1 MKLSDYGLMH
11 VKENRSTILHK
22 APEAFNRRELKS
34 DVWSLGIVLI
44 ELVEGEHPFKD
55 INVSRV
61 EKHVRNKDSPSISR
75 RKWPAAFA
83 DFVSKCLVKDVS
95 ERWSVRQLMDVSA

>member
-44 ELVEGEHPFKD
+44 ELAVGEHPFED
-55 INVSRV
+55 V
-61 EKHVRNKDSPSISR
+61 ELDMVEEHVWNEDSPSLSTEECS
-75 RKWPAAFA
+75 PECV

-95 ERWSVRQLMDVSA
+95 KRWSVRQLMDVSA

>member
-61 EKHVRNKDSPSISR
+61 EKHVWNKDSPSLSTEECS
-75 RKWPAAFA
+75 PECV

-95 ERWSVRQLMDVSA
+95 KRWSVRQLMDVSA